1 MNEEKAIAR
10 ALFRITVDGIKNAEW
25 QGEVQFTDNTA
36 ARFESLLG
44 LLHLVQDKSEAKKPE
59 WEQEETR

>member
-1 MNEEKAIAR
+1 MNEKKANAP

-25 QGEVQFTDNTA
+25 QGEVQFTDNTE

-44 LLHLVQDKSEAKKPE
+44 LLRLVQDKLEMNTPE
-59 WEQEETR
+59 REQEETR